1 MRVQWED
8 YKTVNG
14 GLTLAIRRSEIMK
27 NPTFIFSAERVEDKG
42 DKLCVQEKVL

>member
-14 GLTLAIRRSEIMK
+14 GLTLVIRRSEIMK
-27 NPTFIFSAERVEDKG
+27 NPTFIFPAEEDKG
-42 DKLCVQEKVL
+42 DMLCVQEKVL